1 MKHKKKKHKDKND
14 KDCGIDEK
22 VAEEV
27 AKKVFSDV
35 RAKTDERRIL
45 ARKPDGEIVFE
56 ISMNK
61 GLVIL
66 TLLTIFLFPAV
77 VIAAIGS
84 YIEKIHFSI
93 IRELSDDEAGLL
105 ETVDGDHTL
114 VGVQYETGD
123 GDRTQLVKA

>member
-14 KDCGIDEK
+14 KECGIDDK

-27 AKKVFSDV
+27 VKKVFSDV
-35 RAKTDERRIL
+35 RAKTDQRRIL

-84 YIEKIHFSI
+84 YIEKIHFSV
-93 IRELSDDEAGLL
+93 IRELNDDEAELL

-123 GDRTQLVKA
+123 GDHTQLVKA